1 MSDQDDTSDDS
12 TSPRPRRSNKTND
25 PQSKVK
31 VVLKQNNVGGEY
43 LTATIPLVFFELV
56 CIFNIPG
63 EGETEA
69 VGYVKFKVKAPT
81 SYDYPGNRP

>member
-1 MSDQDDTSDDS
+1 MSDHDDTDDS
-12 TSPRPRRSNKTND
+12 APRARTKTND
-25 PQSKVK
+25 PQTKVK

-43 LTATIPLVFFELV
+43 LTATIQLLFFELV

-69 VGYVKFKVKAPT
+69 VGYVKFKVRKPT
-81 SYDYPGNRP
+81 SYDYKP